1 MSVKPKV
8 HWELVARMTPEELGR
23 FLRALREK
31 AGLTQR
37 GVAERAGIHPA
48 YISFVETG
56 RRDLRKMSAQRTL
69 GILAAYGLKE
79 DEIHTLFRLWAE
91 EEARR
96 KHHPPEEPP
105 PEARELRPYRLP
117 LVEAGAGSP
126 SFDDTREYVTLY
138 LPEMRGKKDT
148 SLFAVRVTGN
158 SMEPLLYEGD
168 LAVVDTQGRVGV
180 GAIVAVGIPGDG
192 IVVKKLSE
200 RGGKLYLSSFNPT
213 YEDEPFPEDAKIW
226 GPVITI
232 IRNLHN
238 GYLGRRKL

>member
-1 MSVKPKV
+1 MGAV

-37 GVAERAGIHPA
+37 AVAERAGVHPA

-69 GILAAYGLKE
+69 GILAAYGLE
-79 DEIHTLFRLWAE
+79 EGEIHTLFRLWAE

-96 KHHPPEEPP
+96 KHRPPEEPP
-105 PEARELRPYRLP
+105 PEAWELHPYRLP

-126 SFDDTREYVTLY
+126 SFDDAREYVTLY
-138 LPEMRGKKDT
+138 LPEMRGKNPAR
-148 SLFAVRVTGN
+148 LFAVRIVGN

-168 LAVVDTQGRVGV
+168 LAVVDTEGRVGV
-180 GAIVAVGIPGDG
+180 GAIVAVGIPSNGV
-192 IVVKKLSE
+192 VVKRLSE
-200 RGGKLYLSSFNPT
+200 RGGALYLSSVNPL

-226 GPVITI
+226 GPVIAI
-232 IRNLHN
+232 IRNLPN
-238 GYLGRRKL
+238 GYLGRRKP